1 MSKTFELARDA
12 WGAYFDTVSRGLAG
26 KQVDIEIAALSLG
39 SQVAAAWL
47 PVFGVTYDPKNDLL
61 AVMADGLDHMI
72 RHPRQIFVDSDGAE
86 LHSIHA
92 IDGDGNS
99 QIIRFRS
106 PLSLPGAAPA

>member
-61 AVMADGLDHMI
+61 AVMSDGL
-72 RHPRQIFVDSDGAE
+72 A
-86 LHSIHA
+86 
-92 IDGDGNS
+92 
-99 QIIRFRS
+99 RS
-106 PLSLPGAAPA
+106 PRTGPRARWRAKRR